1 MRFDS
6 RSAKAVGRVDILV
19 NNACLPKV
27 ASRAPWHKDRPA
39 AGRAAAM
46 LAFAAGLLVGA
57 LGARAED
64 APVGPQPTAERAG
77 ADSRRMRPTAEQ
89 FAPPY
94 QPNFSTSDARYVDE
108 LYHHLIG
115 SLPPNSSDSRSSN
128 RPRAAPNDD
137 AAGSVRRWVSPR

>member
-27 ASRAPWHKDRPA
+27 ASRAPWHKDRPV

-77 ADSRRMRPTAEQ
+77 ADSRRMRNSSRRLINPTS
-89 FAPPY
+89 APATPDT
-94 QPNFSTSDARYVDE
+94 STSSTT
-108 LYHHLIG
+108 I
-115 SLPPNSSDSRSSN
+115 S
-128 RPRAAPNDD
+128 
-137 AAGSVRRWVSPR
+137 SVRCRRIRRIPAQATALGQHQTMTPPGASGAG

>member
-27 ASRAPWHKDRPA
+27 ASRAPWHKDRPV

-64 APVGPQPTAERAG
+64 APVGP
-77 ADSRRMRPTAEQ
+77 
-89 FAPPY
+89 
-94 QPNFSTSDARYVDE
+94 
-108 LYHHLIG
+108 
-115 SLPPNSSDSRSSN
+115 
-128 RPRAAPNDD
+128 
-137 AAGSVRRWVSPR
+137 